1 MKNKTTESKN
11 GAASAKLN
19 LNLLA
24 IASIT
29 TLACVHAFASDL
41 FDAQDKSGGDT
52 RYQQINLVSDLAGV
66 AQLQD
71 TNLVN
76 AWGISFGPTG
86 PIWVGNNGTGKA
98 TLYAVTNDAVGA
110 PHVAKNA
117 RVVTIPGT
125 GSVTGLFA
133 NSTPGFNG
141 EAFIFVS
148 EDGTI
153 SGWRGALGNNAEV
166 LATRNGAVY
175 KGVAQ
180 TTNAAGPVLLA
191 ANFAEGT
198 LDEYDSTVHLINQF
212 VDHSAPAG
220 YAPFNVANVGGT
232 IFVTFAKQDATKHD
246 DSDGHGRGLIDVF
259 TLVDGTFHRF
269 AAGKAAGGKIH
280 EMDSPW
286 GMALAPA
293 SFGSHA
299 DQLLVGNFGSGTIM
313 TFDAEG
319 QFQGLLK
326 GSRGGTLTIG
336 GLWSLTFGAAGTAGV
351 PTDLYFSAGPKGES
365 HGLFG
370 VLQKEVK
377 TNNHGAN

>member
-1 MKNKTTESKN
+1 MQK
-11 GAASAKLN
+11 

-24 IASIT
+24 VASIT
-29 TLACVHAFASDL
+29 TLACAHVFAQDL
-41 FDAQDKSGGDT
+41 FDAQDKNGPDT
-52 RYQQINLVSDLAGV
+52 RYQQINLVADLPKV

-86 PIWVGNNGTGKA
+86 PIWVGDNGTGKA
-98 TLYAVTNDAVGA
+98 TLYAITNDAAGA

-117 RVVTIPGT
+117 RVVTIPDT
-125 GSVTGLFA
+125 GSVTGLFF
-133 NSTPGFNG
+133 NSTAGFNG
-141 EAFIFVS
+141 DTFVFVS
-148 EDGTI
+148 EDGVV
-153 SGWRGALGNNAEV
+153 SGWRVALGNAAEV
-166 LATRNGAVY
+166 LATRNGAAY
-175 KGVAQ
+175 KGVAL

-198 LDEYDSTVHLINQF
+198 LDEYDSTAHLINQF

-220 YAPFNVANVGGT
+220 FAPFNVANIGGT
-232 IFVTFAKQDATKHD
+232 IFVTFAKQDVTKHD
-246 DSDGHGRGLIDVF
+246 DSAGHGRGLIDVF
-259 TLVDGTFHRF
+259 TPADGTFHRF

-293 SFGSHA
+293 SFGTHA

-326 GSRGGTLTIG
+326 GSRGGTLTIN

-370 VLQKEVK
+370 VLQKQVQAS
-377 TNNHGAN
+377 NHGPN